1 MSNYRPNY
9 VPQEFVESLRRR
21 PMDSIYIHAEPE
33 QSRDSI
39 NKYTYTEQGYRKTE
53 FVNNPDILAIGCSQ
67 TWGVGVPDDA
77 IWAEVLSKNLS
88 MSYFNLGVPGASI
101 MHLVILAI
109 DYIEKYGS
117 PKYVVALW
125 PDIRRILMPVDTDIN
140 YAAREQRADNVGDS
154 PEREI
159 QDVHFPHNDNENSSG
174 DDYAV
179 KFSKKPH
186 VISEVNSYALP
197 FFYSVQYIK
206 FFTEYCKLK
215 NIKMVF
221 SSWDDDTIIL
231 LKELELKNFYFLDWL
246 HYDKV
251 QNDEIYIND
260 CHLDMQ
266 DVYGINWC
274 RGADHTTEN
283 RGHMGIHEHLD
294 YAEMFERV
302 IRDGQ

>member
-1 MSNYRPNY
+1 
-9 VPQEFVESLRRR
+9 
-21 PMDSIYIHAEPE
+21 MDSIYIHAEPE